1 MYSDDIFENEYFSQ
15 ISGMSLLEI
24 NFLELQFL
32 GIVEFNL
39 MVSSEEHDSYKTSL
53 YTFFE
58 GE

>member
-39 MVSSEEHDSYKTSL
+39 MVSSEEYDSYKTSL